1 MSEVERFDAY
11 YGYPSC
17 RATGRHIHAN
27 GEFVLASDYD
37 ALKEYTDQIESA
49 ESLCADV
56 YESLKTERDA
66 LAAELEAVKAEL
78 AHLKMKVEN
87 AEKVGV
93 TWTHIY
99 DGEEACGYP
108 GAEEHGEHLSALRSE
123 LARVKAESLRV
134 VKDGG
139 PMMKKQTDG
148 NDPLILGSDNE
159 LYNQRLSDEIYLM
172 RISGNPAW
180 AELEDDTIVQPV
192 RLERW
197 ESSNEAD

>member
-1 MSEVERFDAY
+1 MSEVERFDTY

-56 YESLKTERDA
+56 YESLKSERDA

-78 AHLKMKVEN
+78 A
-87 AEKVGV
+87 
-93 TWTHIY
+93 
-99 DGEEACGYP
+99 
-108 GAEEHGEHLSALRSE
+108 
-123 LARVKAESLRV
+123 RVKAESLRV
-134 VKDGG
+134 VELPADYEFMPDWYMTPDGLG
-139 PMMKKQTDG
+139 WNSSDRHGDSCVETPDGYHQFVDCKK
-148 NDPLILGSDNE
+148 
-159 LYNQRLSDEIYLM
+159 
-172 RISGNPAW
+172 
-180 AELEDDTIVQPV
+180 V
-192 RLERW
+192 RLEAW